1 MTNPITP
8 DLVYHIKTVGDPAL
22 SSDGTLLAYTLGW
35 IDKETLES
43 RSRVMVIELGK
54 GSCKEFTQG
63 QRDSAPMFS
72 PDGRKLA
79 FLRSGGGGPAQVWA
93 MGADG
98 GEARQ
103 LTHAAK
109 GVFDYAWSP
118 DGKRMAVCSDVDP
131 KAGDAPA
138 GPDSV
143 PQVTVVRRVRY
154 RYDTLGWRGDSHFHL
169 SVLDLESGET
179 HQITDGDW
187 DDTAPVWSPD
197 GSQIAFISGRR
208 DDRDLLALSEVYAVP
223 SAGGEAKFVS
233 DGLFSV
239 GALTWSPDGHRLA
252 VVGSDAP
259 EGMVLWQGWLYVLE
273 EGKEPRKLTGDT
285 NKPYL
290 GFPSV
295 MRPAT
300 LRWTDDG
307 RIIYLGERKGESFL
321 FQPPSGDAQAPS
333 GDAQTPSGGGTSE
346 TVWGGSCLSTGFSLD
361 QGAAEAV
368 VTASFPESPGELYH
382 VELATGRTKQLTD
395 HNGPYMKEHPAAHLE
410 KFIIKRPGERPG
422 DGAGFEIECRLW
434 FPPEFN
440 AALTYPLVLDI
451 HGGPNGAFYDSFV
464 PAQQVLATAGYL
476 VLAVNPRGSSTY
488 GADFMMTV
496 LGDWGGEDYQDLM
509 AAVDELCQRP
519 YVDPERLG
527 VHGYS
532 YGGYMTS
539 WTVGHTNRFKAAVAG
554 APCINLH
561 SMYGTS
567 DIGISFGE
575 AQWGGSIADA
585 ADRMLDRSPIS
596 YAAKVETPVL
606 LLHGD
611 ADARCP
617 IGQSEEYFTVL
628 KRLGKE
634 VEFVR
639 FPGCSH
645 LFPRM
650 GHPKMR
656 EEYLART
663 LAWFNRFLT

>member
-1 MTNPITP
+1 MTSPITP
-8 DLVYHIKTVGDPAL
+8 DLVYHIKTAGDPAL
-22 SSDGTLLAYTLGW
+22 SPDGTSLAYTLGW
-35 IDKETLES
+35 VDPHSLNS
-43 RSRVMVIELGK
+43 RSRIVVMELAT
-54 GSCKEFTQG
+54 GSCKEFTRG
-63 QRDSAPMFS
+63 EKDSTPKFS
-72 PDGRKLA
+72 PDGRQLA
-79 FLRSGGGGPAQVWA
+79 FLRSDGNVPAQVWT

-103 LTHAAK
+103 VTHLAK

-118 DGKRMAVCSDVDP
+118 DGMNMTVCADVDP
-131 KAGDAPA
+131 ETGDAPA
-138 GPDSV
+138 GPDGA
-143 PQVTVVRRVRY
+143 PQVPHVTIVRRVRY

-169 SVLDLESGET
+169 FVLDLGTRET
-179 HQITDGDW
+179 RQITDGDW
-187 DDTAPVWSPD
+187 DDTAPAWSPD
-197 GSQIAFISGRR
+197 GTQIAFISGRR
-208 DDRDLLALSEVYAVP
+208 DDRDFLALSEAYTVP
-223 SAGGEAKFVS
+223 AAGGKAKLRS
-233 DGLFSV
+233 EGLFSI
-239 GALTWSPDGHRLA
+239 GALTWSPDGQQLV

-259 EGMVLWQGWLYVLE
+259 EGMVQWQGWLYVLE
-273 EGKEPRKLTGDT
+273 DEQKPRKLTDDT
-285 NKPYL
+285 IKPYL

-300 LRWTDDG
+300 LCWTDDG

-321 FQPPSGDAQAPS
+321 FQSPAGD
-333 GDAQTPSGGGTSE
+333 GFQTPSRGGPSE
-346 TVWGGSCLSTGFSLD
+346 TIWGGSCLSTGLTLD
-361 QGAAEAV
+361 QRASGAV
-368 VTASFPESPGELYH
+368 VTASFAGSPGDLYAID
-382 VELATGRTKQLTD
+382 LATGQSKQMSD
-395 HNGPYMKEHPAAHLE
+395 HNGPYMKEHPAARLE
-410 KFIIKRPGERPG
+410 KFSFER
-422 DGAGFEIECRLW
+422 AGFEIECRLL
-434 FPPEFN
+434 FPPEFD
-440 AALTYPLVLDI
+440 AARTYPLVLDI

-488 GADFMMTV
+488 GTDFMMAV

-509 AAVDELCQRP
+509 AAVDNLCQRP
-519 YVDPERLG
+519 YVDPARLG
-527 VHGYS
+527 IHGYS
-532 YGGYMTS
+532 YGGYMAS
-539 WTVGHTNRFKAAVAG
+539 WTVGHTSRFKAAVVG

-575 AQWGGSIADA
+575 AQWGGPIADA
-585 ADRMLDRSPIS
+585 ADKMLDRSPITH
-596 YAAKVETPVL
+596 AAEVDTPVL
-606 LLHGD
+606 LLHGE

-656 EEYLART
+656 QEYLTRT
-663 LAWFNRFLT
+663 LGWFNRFL

>member
-1 MTNPITP
+1 MTVPITP
-8 DLVYHIKTVGDPAL
+8 DLVYHIKTAGDPAL
-22 SSDGTLLAYTLGW
+22 SPDGALLAYTLGW
-35 IDKETLES
+35 IDNKTLES

-54 GSCKEFTQG
+54 ESCKEFTQG
-63 QRDSAPMFS
+63 QRDSAPKFS
-72 PDGRKLA
+72 PDGRQLA
-79 FLRSGGGGPAQVWA
+79 FLRSDGAGPAQLWA
-93 MGADG
+93 IGADG

-118 DGKRMAVCSDVDP
+118 EGTRLAVCSDMDP
-131 KAGDAPA
+131 ETGDAPA

-143 PQVTVVRRVRY
+143 PRVTVVSRVRY
-154 RYDTLGWRGDSHFHL
+154 RFDTLGWRGDSHFHL

-179 HQITDGDW
+179 RQVTGGDW
-187 DDTAPVWSPD
+187 DDSSPVWSPD

-208 DDRDLLALSEVYAVP
+208 DDRDFLALSEVYTVP
-223 SAGGEAKFVS
+223 AAGGEAKLVS
-233 DGLFSV
+233 DGLSSV
-239 GALTWSPDGHRLA
+239 GALTWSPDGRRLA

-273 EGKEPRKLTGDT
+273 DGKEPRKLTGDT
-285 NKPYL
+285 VKPYL
-290 GFPSV
+290 GFPLV

-300 LRWTDDG
+300 LHWTDDG

-321 FQPPSGDAQAPS
+321 FETSSGDGQTTS
-333 GDAQTPSGGGTSE
+333 VGEQTPSGDGTSE

-361 QGAAEAV
+361 RGATQAV
-368 VTASFPESPGELYH
+368 MTASYPESPGELYQ
-382 VELATGRTKQLTD
+382 VDLATGRSKRLTD
-395 HNGPYMKEHPAAHLE
+395 HNGTYMKEHPAARLE
-410 KFIIKRPGERPG
+410 KFSIERL
-422 DGAGFEIECRLW
+422 GFEIECRLW
-434 FPPEFN
+434 FPPGFD
-440 AALTYPLVLDI
+440 AALTYPVVLDI

-464 PAQQVLATAGYL
+464 SAQQVLATAGYL
-476 VLAVNPRGSSTY
+476 VLAGNPRGSSTY
-488 GADFMMTV
+488 GADFMMAV
-496 LGDWGGEDYQDLM
+496 LGDWGGEDYHDLM

-519 YVDPERLG
+519 YVDAERLG

-539 WTVGHTNRFKAAVAG
+539 WTVGQTNRFKAAVAG
-554 APCINLH
+554 APCINLY

-575 AQWGGSIADA
+575 AQWGGSITGA
-585 ADRMLDRSPIS
+585 ADKMLERSPIS
-596 YAAKVETPVL
+596 YAAKVETPLL

-611 ADARCP
+611 ADARVP
-617 IGQSEEYFTVL
+617 IGQSEEYFTAL

-645 LFPRM
+645 LFPHM
-650 GHPKMR
+650 GHAKMR
-656 EEYLART
+656 EEYLTRM
-663 LAWFNRFLT
+663 LGWFDRLLR